1 MKKQLIGKLL
11 VAVVAVAVMAVTYS
25 KDIVVG
31 QSVDLTGPLSSAGI
45 PMRMGA
51 QICFDMVNAAGGV
64 NGQKI
69 RFVTRD
75 DNYKVAQ
82 TLSNVR
88 DLISKEDIV
97 VLVGE
102 SGTANNE
109 ALLKEKVLENASL
122 AVVGPR
128 TGATS
133 LRQPY
138 NPYLFHLRAS
148 YAQEIDK
155 AVEYYTSVGSK
166 KIGIVYQNDAF
177 GADVLT
183 AAKAA
188 LKRVGVEPAF
198 LATYERD
205 SIKLEPAVKEAL
217 GASPQA
223 ILLLTTVAPAATFV
237 KLYREAGGAAQLMT
251 LSINDPDTIIK
262 SVGIQHARGLT
273 TTTVFPTPSRDDYPI
288 VKEYHA
294 ALKKY
299 GPADAQPNL
308 SSFEGFLAGKVIVE
322 ALKKAGPNPTRE
334 KVMQSL
340 ETFSNADLGG
350 FRMNFGPKS
359 RSGSSY
365 VDISIISKDG
375 RVLR

>member
-1 MKKQLIGKLL
+1 MTKHVICKLL
-11 VAVVAVAVMAVTYS
+11 VAVAVIALMPVTQA

-31 QSVDLTGPLSSAGI
+31 QSVDLTGPLSGAGI
-45 PMRMGA
+45 PMRLGA

-82 TLSNVR
+82 TVSNVKE
-88 DLISKEDIV
+88 LIDKEDVV

-133 LRQPY
+133 LRQPF

-148 YAQEIDK
+148 YGQEIDK
-155 AVEYYTSVGSK
+155 AVEYYTTVGIK

-177 GADVLT
+177 GADVT
-183 AAKAA
+183 TSAKAA
-188 LKRVGVEPAF
+188 LKRAGLEPAF
-198 LATYERD
+198 LVTYDRQ
-205 SIKLEPAVKEAL
+205 SIDLGPAVKEAL
-217 GASPQA
+217 AASPQA
-223 ILLLTTVAPAATFV
+223 ILLLTTIAPAGTFV

-262 SVGIQHARGLT
+262 FAGVHNARGLT
-273 TTTVFPTPSRDDYPI
+273 TTTVFPTPSRDDFPI
-288 VKEYHA
+288 IKEYHA
-294 ALKKY
+294 ALKKF

-308 SSFEGFLAGKVIVE
+308 SSFEGYLAAKVIVE

-334 KVMQSL
+334 KVLHSL
-340 ETFSNADLGG
+340 ETFTNADLGG
-350 FRMNFGPKS
+350 FRVNFGPKL
-359 RSGSSY
+359 RAGSSY
-365 VDISIISKDG
+365 VDISIVNREG
-375 RVLR
+375 RVIR